1 MKKIR
6 ITESQLKMI
15 KMSENKGVRNIK
27 ISETQLAFIQEAIKA
42 GKLEKNIDKNFKD
55 TKMLS
60 ENIEFV
66 DFSREVMLAINNIF
80 NDTSQAG
87 LSPFWVKLGVTR
99 GELAELLIG
108 CGIIYSTTLATGII
122 GYKMA
127 RKGFIGGMKRLYNVI
142 IGRRYDMYNKGKVI
156 NTDTVSGQ
164 NMNDTQMTEDGGYP
178 VGAENDPN
186 APWNR
191 GQEEREPQSQHN
203 HFQIIENFGDYALLT
218 DPQGNKFYID
228 LANFYYDTEADN
240 EFIENK
246 INVAVESGELK
257 IDGNGTDLF
266 LLNTISI
273 ITPENKAEL
282 IANTENP
289 QLEAI
294 LNELAETTTTGSVGG
309 SYETPF
315 FLSNNSEKG
324 KFFDDPMIKGGQ
336 IVKKK
341 SRISEDDKVAYERYS
356 LTLQMLIYGEN
367 EEMAK
372 RQAFGVEN
380 YLNRKYD
387 GNATIKS
394 LIKNNY
400 GEMSSSIGEQ
410 VTDGLVATVEFDDCT
425 KLNNNKVAQNG
436 GCSVGAVDN
445 VVKIKTNKNNI

>member
-99 GELAELLIG
+99 GELAELLLG

-246 INVAVESGELK
+246 INVAVETGELK

-282 IANTENP
+282 IANSENP

-294 LNELAETTTTGSVGG
+294 VNELAETTTTGSVGG

-341 SRISEDDKVAYERYS
+341 
-356 LTLQMLIYGEN
+356 
-367 EEMAK
+367 
-372 RQAFGVEN
+372 VE
-380 YLNRKYD
+380 
-387 GNATIKS
+387 
-394 LIKNNY
+394 
-400 GEMSSSIGEQ
+400 
-410 VTDGLVATVEFDDCT
+410 
-425 KLNNNKVAQNG
+425 
-436 GCSVGAVDN
+436 SV
-445 VVKIKTNKNNI
+445 KMIR